1 MVHVHVIDLDRA
13 DFFNFSPKELGM
25 SPFTKSHKLSNCLE
39 SQHDAFS
46 ALRMQMRQNA
56 DKDVSK
62 DFPRNAG
69 KT

>member
-13 DFFNFSPKELGM
+13 EFFNFSPKELGM
-25 SPFTKSHKLSNCLE
+25 SPFTKSHKLSNCLK

-62 DFPRNAG
+62 YFPRNAG